1 MDQQTIVPH
10 ICQRWRKSRG
20 ESSDHVCHFVFVD
33 MFYLKGT
40 DGFVCRP
47 HFDAQF
53 LSCVFL
59 FGYRWNQEEA
69 VISLIRKA
77 GFYGEICSNLLCRVQ
92 CTRYQSSKRRLTWS
106 EYCMLQGR
114 DPLDGLVHQASSL
127 SSNNHGVV
135 ETSGAV
141 DGGKSSPGGGGGG
154 GGRPQRCPFFPW

>member
-1 MDQQTIVPH
+1 M
-10 ICQRWRKSRG
+10 
-20 ESSDHVCHFVFVD
+20 CHFVFVD

-106 EYCMLQGR
+106 DYCILKGR
-114 DPLDGLVHQASSL
+114 DPLDGLAQAASS
-127 SSNNHGVV
+127 SSNNHSVG
-135 ETSGAV
+135 ETSGGAMD
-141 DGGKSSPGGGGGG
+141 DGGQSSPGGGE